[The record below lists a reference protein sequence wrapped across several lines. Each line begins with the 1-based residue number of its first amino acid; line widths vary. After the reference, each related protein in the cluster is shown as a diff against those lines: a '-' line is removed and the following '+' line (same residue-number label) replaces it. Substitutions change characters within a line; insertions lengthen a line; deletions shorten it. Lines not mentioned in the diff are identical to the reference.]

1 MNVLFLCTGN
11 YYRSRFAE
19 EYFNAVCAARSLPH
33 RAASRGLAEEFERLK
48 NPGPLSVDAVAEL
61 KKLGITVKKPLRKPQ
76 KLSGSDVP
84 FFDRIVCLDK
94 KEHLPLVKKRASLRG
109 RKVIYW
115 KIKDL
120 GERAASLALPE
131 CRKKIDELI
140 LAMEESSESGKKR

>member
-1 MNVLFLCTGN
+1 VNVLFLCTGN

-19 EYFNAVCAARSLPH
+19 EYFNAVCAGRSLSH

-48 NPGPLSVDAVAEL
+48 NPGPVSADTLAEL
-61 KKLGITVKKPLRKPQ
+61 KTLGITVKKPIRKPQ
-76 KLSGSDVP
+76 KLSGTEVP
-84 FFDRIVCLDK
+84 FFDLIVCLDK
-94 KEHLPLVKKRASLRG
+94 KEHLPLVKKRTSLRG

-140 LAMEESSESGKKR
+140 LAIEEYRESRKKK